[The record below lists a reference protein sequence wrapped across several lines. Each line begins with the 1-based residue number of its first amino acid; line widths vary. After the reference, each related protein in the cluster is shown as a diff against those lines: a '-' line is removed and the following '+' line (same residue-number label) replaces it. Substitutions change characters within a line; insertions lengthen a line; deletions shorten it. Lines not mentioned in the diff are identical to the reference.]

1 MVQVVLGL
9 TENSV
14 LMYGKGFNP
23 RLPKFMNA
31 DMNPLGRK
39 ETKRFLNKSEF
50 ILGDQSMHVSLLM

>member
-39 ETKRFLNKSEF
+39 ETKRRLVYSNT
-50 ILGDQSMHVSLLM
+50 H

>member
-39 ETKRFLNKSEF
+39 ETKRKPFMYVKLLFLTQKYACN
-50 ILGDQSMHVSLLM
+50 